1 MTSIPISPRTTA
13 RFFFLLFA
21 AASLAGLTGCFK
33 PPGAENAEGDGN
45 ANEEQAIPVE
55 VAALTRGEIESVLTS
70 SWSLEAEREV
80 KVLARTSNRLKEL
93 LVEEGDEVEKGD
105 VLAVLEDREQRTALD
120 RAEVQVAKL
129 EAEYRRIES
138 LYQQNLVSE
147 QVYTDTQFEL
157 KQLQLSADDARL
169 QLEYTQIR
177 APISGT
183 VSRRHVKVGD
193 IVANNA
199 NVFDIVDFTSMVVY
213 LSLSDA
219 NLIRLETG
227 QPARITTTSIP
238 GEVFPGFIKRI
249 SPVVDA
255 RTGTVKVTVG
265 LKDYGR
271 LRPGMYVDVEIVLD
285 KKKDALLMTKRA
297 FVYDGEQR
305 FVFRLKPDSRRVE
318 RVLVEPALEDRLW
331 VEPKE
336 GFAEGDLIVVAGQTG
351 LKDDALVRLPEDP
364 EPEKDKGA
372 DGKTTDIRLRP
383 HD

>member
-1 MTSIPISPRTTA
+1 MTSIPISLRTTV
-13 RFFFLLFA
+13 RIFFLLFA
-21 AASLAGLTGCFK
+21 AAALTGLTGCFK

-70 SWSLEAEREV
+70 SWALEAEREV

-351 LKDDALVRLPEDP
+351 LKDNALVRLPEDP
-364 EPEKDKGA
+364 EPEKDKNA
-372 DGKTTDIRLRP
+372 EGKTTDIRLRP